1 MLFANLL
8 NRLRGGWHW
17 FRWDFPSGHR
27 SLAPLEGYA
36 TRPCGVPL
44 QALLPSLL
52 EGSRR
57 LQCRSPAA
65 GISRGFLHQRR
76 VVCVRNPRQRHHE
89 ISAQGKRITI
99 RLRRRSSL
107 LSSGKMR
114 KITGAP
120 LRFRSHSD
128 LSFYPG
134 KLSIHR
140 PADGL
145 DPLCLHWPC
154 ASYFVAHFVGLL
166 EIVSGLL
173 VLLRL
178 IRLVSLTSPSCYLDS
193 DRDQEGSRA
202 IFSQTQGLWF
212 TGGAAPT
219 NLAMVLMVAP
229 PTSPDGK

>member
-99 RLRRRSSL
+99 RLRRRSIAFVV
-107 LSSGKMR
+107 GKDE
-114 KITGAP
+114 KNHWGPAPIQIPFGLIFLPGETLNTPTGGWA
-120 LRFRSHSD
+120 RST
-128 LSFYPG
+128 L
-134 KLSIHR
+134 
-140 PADGL
+140 PAL
-145 DPLCLHWPC
+145 
-154 ASYFVAHFVGLL
+154 A
-166 EIVSGLL
+166 
-173 VLLRL
+173 LRL
-178 IRLVSLTSPSCYLDS
+178 VFRCAFC
-193 DRDQEGSRA
+193 G
-202 IFSQTQGLWF
+202 
-212 TGGAAPT
+212 
-219 NLAMVLMVAP
+219 VA
-229 PTSPDGK
+229 GNR